1 VDEPPTPS
9 FTVRDSAGITIVD
22 NRGPSTPASG
32 GWSLSPDPIL
42 EIGAME
48 GAEAY
53 QLFRVWGAFRL
64 SDGRVAVVNHDA
76 PDLRVFAPDGTH
88 LHTFGRKGEGPGEF
102 SSPVLAGV
110 LPGDTLVV
118 VDRHLRRINLFHPE
132 QGFLR
137 SAQSDPDFMG
147 YLLTVGMFSSGSVVI
162 WRGIHE
168 AGEGDGYGRHPRQF
182 LSFSRDGSV
191 ATDFGEFPGDEVV
204 TATSQQTSGILVAS
218 VGSVPF
224 GKRARAAVS
233 GARMYYGSQDRYEIR
248 VYDEAGDLVR
258 LVRLDREPV
267 PILQEHLN
275 AYLQERLEA
284 AEDPDQAQGIRR
296 SMEEAPVPEL
306 FPAHGN
312 LYADTLGFLFVE
324 DYRLPGEEVSVLSV
338 FDPEGRRVGS
348 LALPPGLR
356 VLDMGVD
363 YVLGLHLD
371 EVEVEYLH
379 LYGLTRGPA
388 NPT

>member
-1 VDEPPTPS
+1 
-9 FTVRDSAGITIVD
+9 
-22 NRGPSTPASG
+22 
-32 GWSLSPDPIL
+32 
-42 EIGAME
+42 
-48 GAEAY
+48 
-53 QLFRVWGAFRL
+53 
-64 SDGRVAVVNHDA
+64 
-76 PDLRVFAPDGTH
+76 
-88 LHTFGRKGEGPGEF
+88 
-102 SSPVLAGV
+102 
-110 LPGDTLVV
+110 
-118 VDRHLRRINLFHPE
+118 
-132 QGFLR
+132 
-137 SAQSDPDFMG
+137 
-147 YLLTVGMFSSGSVVI
+147 
-162 WRGIHE
+162 
-168 AGEGDGYGRHPRQF
+168 
-182 LSFSRDGSV
+182 
-191 ATDFGEFPGDEVV
+191 
-204 TATSQQTSGILVAS
+204 
-218 VGSVPF
+218 
-224 GKRARAAVS
+224 
-233 GARMYYGSQDRYEIR
+233 MYYGSQDRYEIR